1 MGRSALLLFLIAC
14 MPVAWA
20 QKTTM
25 YITDKLEV
33 TLRSGQTT
41 EHRIVKMIPSGTEV
55 TVVETNAESGYS
67 RIKTP
72 SGDEGWVLTRY
83 LLSEPSARDRL
94 VKAEELIRQLQDEKQ
109 RAQASLSSLSTSQS
123 TLQSEFDKAAEKA
136 KRLEQELNRIKQTAA
151 NALLIDNENQ
161 ANKQKLMAMERD
173 YNALQLQVQALQD
186 RGSRDWFI
194 RGAGVLVGGIV
205 LGVVLP
211 RLRFKRKSAW
221 GSL

>member
-1 MGRSALLLFLIAC
+1 
-14 MPVAWA
+14 
-20 QKTTM
+20 M

-41 EHRIVKMIPSGTEV
+41 DHRIVKMISSGTAV
-55 TVVETNAESGYS
+55 TVIETNAESGYS

-72 SGDEGWVLTRY
+72 GGDEGWVLTRY
-83 LLSEPSARDRL
+83 LLAEPSARDRL
-94 VKAEELIRQLQDEKQ
+94 AKAEELIRQLQDDKQ
-109 RAQASLSSLSTSQS
+109 RAQTSLSSLSTSQNS
-123 TLQSEFDKAAEKA
+123 LQGEYEKAAEKA

-205 LGVVLP
+205 LGIVLP
-211 RLRFKRKSAW
+211 RLRLKRKSAW

>member
-1 MGRSALLLFLIAC
+1 
-14 MPVAWA
+14 
-20 QKTTM
+20 M

>member
-1 MGRSALLLFLIAC
+1 MGRSALWLLLIAW

-20 QKTTM
+20 QQTTM

-41 EHRIVKMIPSGTEV
+41 DHRIVKMIGSGTPV
-55 TVVETNAESGYS
+55 TVAETNAESGYS

-72 SGDEGWVLTRY
+72 GGDEGWVLTRY

-94 VKAEELIRQLQDEKQ
+94 TKAEELIRQLQDEKQ
-109 RAQASLSSLSTSQS
+109 RSQASLSSLSSSQNS
-123 TLQSEFDKAAEKA
+123 LQGEYEKTAEKA
-136 KRLEQELNRIKQTAA
+136 KKLEQELNRIKQTAA

-173 YNALQLQVQALQD
+173 YNALQLQVQTLQD

-194 RGAGVLVGGIV
+194 RGAGVLVGGIF
-205 LGVVLP
+205 LGIVLP
-211 RLRFKRKSAW
+211 RLRLKRKSAW

>member
-1 MGRSALLLFLIAC
+1 MGRSALWVFLIAW
-14 MPVAWA
+14 MPIAWA
-20 QKTTM
+20 QQTTM

-33 TLRSGQTT
+33 TLRSGQSTD
-41 EHRIVKMIPSGTEV
+41 HRIVKMISSGTAV
-55 TVVETNAESGYS
+55 TVLETNAESGYS
-67 RIKTP
+67 RIKT
-72 SGDEGWVLTRY
+72 SGGDEGWVLTRY
-83 LLSEPSARDRL
+83 LLGEPSARDRL

-109 RAQASLSSLSTSQS
+109 RSQASLSNLSTSQNS
-123 TLQSEFDKAAEKA
+123 LQGEFDKVADKA

-161 ANKQKLMAMERD
+161 ANKQKLMAMERE

-194 RGAGVLVGGIV
+194 RGAGVLLGGVV
-205 LGVVLP
+205 LGIVLP
-211 RLRFKRKSAW
+211 RLRLKRKSAW